1 MSQNMRKYVLLIIY
15 EYAME
20 HRLSDQV
27 VSFRIEY
34 PLPVYA
40 FAPGIALA
48 SASFGGAFPTG
59 GFAPTQSQPPK
70 VRKEFPE
77 TWIWDKI
84 TEEGFVVYIIL
95 KLFGYGLYTSSNL
108 FL

>member
-1 MSQNMRKYVLLIIY
+1 MRKHVPINYV
-15 EYAME
+15 EE
-20 HRLSDQV
+20 HGWSDQV

-34 PLPVYA
+34 PFPVYA

-48 SASFGGAFPTG
+48 SASFGGAFPQAG
-59 GFAPTQSQPPK
+59 AVAPTQSQPPK

-84 TEEGFVVYIIL
+84 IEEGFVVYLIL
-95 KLFGYGLYTSSNL
+95 KLFGYGLYTFLIL
-108 FL
+108 FLCL